1 MLAWSG
7 GNGSEYLSIMPIL
20 EASNAK
26 DKLVLLRSYMG
37 LSNGTSARIPSLMLA
52 GLFMKN
58 TPPPSTPSFDP
69 SPFPV
74 EESDGMGT
82 RTPSPKTYS
91 LPRRQSIIDPT
102 LVSVDSLH
110 V

>member
-1 MLAWSG
+1 
-7 GNGSEYLSIMPIL
+7 MPTL
-20 EASNAK
+20 EACSAR
-26 DKLVLLRSYMG
+26 DKLVILRSYTG
-37 LSNGTSARIPSLMLA
+37 LSNGTFSRIPSLMLA

-58 TPPPSTPSFDP
+58 TPAGAPATPFFEP

-74 EESDGMGT
+74 EEGEETGS

-91 LPRRQSIIDPT
+91 LPRRQSVIDPT
-102 LVSVDSLH
+102 LVSVDALR

>member
-1 MLAWSG
+1 
-7 GNGSEYLSIMPIL
+7 MPTL
-20 EASNAK
+20 EACNAR
-26 DKLVLLRSYMG
+26 DKLVILRSYTG
-37 LSNGTSARIPSLMLA
+37 LSNGTFSRIPSLMLA

-58 TPPPSTPSFDP
+58 TPTSAQATPFFEP

-74 EESDGMGT
+74 EEGEETGS

-91 LPRRQSIIDPT
+91 VPRRQSVIDPT
-102 LVSVDSLH
+102 LVSVDALR

>member
-1 MLAWSG
+1 
-7 GNGSEYLSIMPIL
+7 MPTL
-20 EASNAK
+20 EACNAK
-26 DKLVLLRSYMG
+26 DKLVILRSYTG
-37 LSNGTSARIPSLMLA
+37 LSNGTFARIPSLMLA

-58 TPPPSTPSFDP
+58 TPPPATPYFNP

-74 EESDGMGT
+74 EEGEDTGS

-102 LVSVDSLH
+102 LVSVDAH
-110 V
+110 AYE

>member
-1 MLAWSG
+1 
-7 GNGSEYLSIMPIL
+7 MPTL
-20 EASNAK
+20 EACNVK
-26 DKLVLLRSYMG
+26 DKLVILRSYTG
-37 LSNGTSARIPSLMLA
+37 LSNGTSARIPSLMLP

-58 TPPPSTPSFDP
+58 TPPASQYFDP

-74 EESDGMGT
+74 EEGDEAGS

-91 LPRRQSIIDPT
+91 LPRRQSVIDPS
-102 LVSVDSLH
+102 LVSVDSLR

>member
-1 MLAWSG
+1 
-7 GNGSEYLSIMPIL
+7 MPTL
-20 EASNAK
+20 EACNAK
-26 DKLVLLRSYMG
+26 DKLVILRSYTG
-37 LSNGTSARIPSLMLA
+37 LSNGTFARIPSLMLA

-58 TPPPSTPSFDP
+58 TPLPATPSFDP

-74 EESDGMGT
+74 EEGDETGS

-91 LPRRQSIIDPT
+91 LPTYSQPRRQSVIDPN
-102 LVSVDSLH
+102 LVSVDALR

>member
-1 MLAWSG
+1 
-7 GNGSEYLSIMPIL
+7 MPTL
-20 EASNAK
+20 EAHGAK
-26 DKLVLLRSYMG
+26 DKLVILRSYTG
-37 LSNGTSARIPSLMLA
+37 LSNGTFARIPSLMLP

-58 TPPPSTPSFDP
+58 TPPPATPFFDP

-74 EESDGMGT
+74 EEGASMDS

-91 LPRRQSIIDPT
+91 LPPRQSVIDPN
-102 LVSVDSLH
+102 LVSVDALR